1 MFLTCPVRAAEKPD
15 GADACLWRRENLR
28 AFESP
33 EGIGLKCDAFAYA
46 NGIFPLVK
54 IKFTQLVPQTANQNA
69 SCCEESYNSDS
80 K

>member
-1 MFLTCPVRAAEKPD
+1 MFIACTVRAAEKAA
-15 GADACLWRRENLR
+15 GAEVCLQRTENLR

-33 EGIGLKCDAFAYA
+33 GGIGLKCDAFAYA

-54 IKFTQLVPQTANQNA
+54 IKFTQLVTQTTNQNA
-69 SCCEESYNSDS
+69 SCCKESYNSDS

>member
-1 MFLTCPVRAAEKPD
+1 MLLTCPVRAAEKPD
-15 GADACLWRRENLR
+15 GADVCLWRRENLR

-33 EGIGLKCDAFAYA
+33 KGIRLKCDAFAYA

-54 IKFTQLVPQTANQNA
+54 IKFTQLVPQTTNQNA
-69 SCCEESYNSDS
+69 SCCEDSYNSDS

>member
-1 MFLTCPVRAAEKPD
+1 MFLTCPVRAVEKPD
-15 GADACLWRRENLR
+15 GADACLRRRENLR

-54 IKFTQLVPQTANQNA
+54 IKF
-69 SCCEESYNSDS
+69 NS
-80 K
+80 

>member
-1 MFLTCPVRAAEKPD
+1 MFLTCPVRAVEKPD
-15 GADACLWRRENLR
+15 GADACLWRRENMR

-54 IKFTQLVPQTANQNA
+54 IKF
-69 SCCEESYNSDS
+69 DS
-80 K
+80 